1 MLLLFFDLQVRIRA
15 WDSAYPDN
23 YVEGDLTINVRR
35 NINRPQFAINNVDFN
50 LDDTFPSG
58 EIVYNLTA
66 TDLDNVRL
74 TMLFSCL

>member
-1 MLLLFFDLQVRIRA
+1 MRIRT

-23 YVEGDLTINVRR
+23 YVEGDLTISVSRNV
-35 NINRPQFAINNVDFN
+35 NSPQFAVNNVNFD

-66 TDLDNVRL
+66 TDLDKVRL